1 MTNAR
6 IQTVNPATEAEA
18 LAPRTTIHWNPT
30 DNTGSVVFECAK
42 FYRTAGTF
50 DYFGAPE
57 PDGAISVSLAD
68 LLQRSVDVPT
78 PGGPINVPM
87 PLLMGA
93 IKVLFDELYNEQRG
107 GA

>member
-1 MTNAR
+1 MNAR
-6 IQTVNPATEAEA
+6 IRTVNPSTEAEA
-18 LAPRTTIHWNPT
+18 LAQRTVINWNPT
-30 DNTGSVVFECAK
+30 DNTGNVLFECAK

-57 PDGAISVSLAD
+57 PDGGISVSLAD
-68 LLQRSVDVPT
+68 LLARSVDVPT
-78 PGGPINVPM
+78 PQGTVTVPM

-93 IKVLFDELYNEQRG
+93 IKVLFDQLYNEQRG

>member
-1 MTNAR
+1 MNAR
-6 IQTVNPATEAEA
+6 IRTVNAATEAEA
-18 LAPRTTIHWNPT
+18 LAPRTVINWNPA
-30 DNTGSVVFECAK
+30 DNTGSVFFECAK

-57 PDGAISVSLAD
+57 PDGGISVSLED

-78 PGGPINVPM
+78 PGGPVAVPM

-93 IKVLFDELYNEQRG
+93 IKVLFDQLYNEQRG
-107 GA
+107 NP

>member
-1 MTNAR
+1 MNAR
-6 IQTVNPATEAEA
+6 ISDINAATEAES
-18 LAPRTTIHWNPT
+18 LAPRTIINWDPR
-30 DNTGSVVFECAK
+30 DNSGNVVFECSK

-57 PDGAISVSLAD
+57 PDGGISVSLAE

-78 PGGPINVPM
+78 PQGPVAVPL

-93 IKVLFDELYNEQRG
+93 IKVLFDQLYNEQRG